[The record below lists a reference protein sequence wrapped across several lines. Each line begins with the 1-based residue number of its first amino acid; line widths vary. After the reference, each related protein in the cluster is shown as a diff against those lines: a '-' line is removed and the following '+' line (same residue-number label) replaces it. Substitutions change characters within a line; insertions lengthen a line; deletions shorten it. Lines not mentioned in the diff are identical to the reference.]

1 MRAVSGTTLV
11 AAAAIGN
18 ALEWFDF
25 TVYSLFS
32 PMIGKAFFPA
42 GSELASLLLALAT
55 FGVGFVLRP
64 VGAIVIG
71 HHADRS
77 GRKAALSLVIL
88 LMSVGTAI
96 VAFTP
101 GYATIGVAAPILIV
115 LARLI
120 QGFSVGGEFGGVTA
134 LLMESAPPER
144 RGLYASWQFAG
155 QALAALAGSLFGVV
169 LASLLPQAAIESWGW
184 RLPFIFGLMIAPVG
198 LYLRAGMAE
207 TEAFLRVGKS
217 THPPL
222 LEIWQRY
229 RGSVA
234 ISFGLTILGT
244 AVVYLV
250 VFYMP
255 TYATKLLGIQARA
268 AFLSATVSALLYSLI
283 NPLAGRLSDAIGRT
297 KLVMAAALALTII
310 AFPLYRLLTLHP
322 DGMTLL
328 AVQGLLASLL
338 ALFAG
343 PSAALIGELFPPEVR
358 STGISIGYNIAVP
371 IFGGFAPYF
380 VTRLD
385 TGDHLAPAWYLIA
398 CALPTLLALAVLLRK
413 GRTLAVGSLIALL
426 LASLCAGRAAA
437 YECETDPAPRIFPS
451 SACTRIATPS
461 FAAGGSTA
469 KVRANPVQSP
479 SGLSTVTPLTSFAMR
494 PAFSPA
500 DTRLLRART

>member
-1 MRAVSGTTLV
+1 MRAASGKSVV
-11 AAAAIGN
+11 AAAAVGN

-32 PMIGKAFFPA
+32 PMIGKAFFPT

-71 HHADRS
+71 HYADRS
-77 GRKAALSLVIL
+77 GRRAALSLVII
-88 LMSVGTAI
+88 LMSIGTAI

-101 GYATIGVAAPILIV
+101 GYGAIGVAAPILIV

-134 LLMESAPPER
+134 FLIESAPPER

-155 QALAALAGSLFGVV
+155 QALAAVAGSLFGV
-169 LASLLPQAAIESWGW
+169 AMTSLMPQAEIESWGW
-184 RLPFIFGLMIAPVG
+184 RLPFFFGLMIAPVG
-198 LYLRAGMAE
+198 LYLRAGME
-207 TEAFLRVGKS
+207 EGEAFLRAVKS
-217 THPPL
+217 ARSPL
-222 LEIWQRY
+222 MEVWHGY

-234 ISFGLTILGT
+234 ISFGITILGT

-255 TYATKLLGIQARA
+255 TYATKLLGIPARA
-268 AFLSATVSALLYSLI
+268 AFLSATVSSLLYSLI
-283 NPLAGRLSDAIGRT
+283 NPLAGRLSDKIGRT
-297 KLVMAAALALTII
+297 KLVLAAALALTLF
-310 AFPLYRLLTLHP
+310 AVPLYRLLTFHP
-322 DGMTLL
+322 DGETLF

-385 TGDHLAPAWYLIA
+385 TGDHLAPAWYMIA
-398 CALPTLLALAVLLRK
+398 CALPTLAALAALLRQHSRHSATMRSDSM
-413 GRTLAVGSLIALL
+413 GAVSRT
-426 LASLCAGRAAA
+426 
-437 YECETDPAPRIFPS
+437 
-451 SACTRIATPS
+451 
-461 FAAGGSTA
+461 
-469 KVRANPVQSP
+469 
-479 SGLSTVTPLTSFAMR
+479 TVK
-494 PAFSPA
+494 
-500 DTRLLRART
+500 